1 MSSVTIGLIVTSLI
15 LFLALVILCLILRRK
30 NRTIKQ
36 LRQSSDMRRSMDIH
50 VPVSMETTMGIDSPI
65 SMDEPMSTD
74 MTIGSGSGRM

>member
-1 MSSVTIGLIVTSLI
+1 MSSATIGFIVTSVI
-15 LFLALVILCLILRRK
+15 LFLALVIISLILKRN
-30 NRTIKQ
+30 NRTIEQ

-74 MTIGSGSGRM
+74 LSIGSGSCRM